1 MQLPKL
7 LNSKFDTQHL
17 SLPFFC
23 NTTGTWFWRCVQP
36 EGKWQL
42 LGVYY
47 LFIMSAPPPPR
58 FEDRKACHHE
68 EGGAARTTCTLRCTT
83 YESYTSSAHRLPDD
97 VASRKQQATLDR
109 VASRQSPAQGPI
121 FDSPALPSKRHRT
134 HRIRRIANQSHHHRK
149 GE

>member
-68 EGGAARTTCTLRCTT
+68 EGGAVRYDAPRTSRIHLRRIDCLMM
-83 YESYTSSAHRLPDD
+83 SQ
-97 VASRKQQATLDR
+97 VASNKQR
-109 VASRQSPAQGPI
+109 
-121 FDSPALPSKRHRT
+121 
-134 HRIRRIANQSHHHRK
+134 
-149 GE
+149 